1 MQKVARLSAPV
12 RPEDVGYVDLP
23 RVGRGLAG
31 DHVVEVGEDLRLDLP
46 AQAETQE
53 EHTAGNR
60 GCESCLSNL
69 GLNFFQML
77 RTFFCKRHLELPGV
91 RKKGGTNA
99 FSARTEE
106 HHGAAPHPV
115 LAGQVHR
122 LDFQLDRVGAGK
134 LEHPRLFRQ
143 VHQWPSTRVL
153 CVAVVL
159 LHKIKVKR
167 LIWKSGTLV

>member
-1 MQKVARLSAPV
+1 MPQQPGFKLYPNVS
-12 RPEDVGYVDLP
+12 DI
-23 RVGRGLAG
+23 
-31 DHVVEVGEDLRLDLP
+31 
-46 AQAETQE
+46 
-53 EHTAGNR
+53 
-60 GCESCLSNL
+60 
-69 GLNFFQML
+69 
-77 RTFFCKRHLELPGV
+77 FCKRHLELSGV

-99 FSARTEE
+99 FSARTQE

-143 VHQWPSTRVL
+143 VHQWSSTRVL

-159 LHKIKVKR
+159 LHKIKVK
-167 LIWKSGTLV
+167 

>member
-12 RPEDVGYVDLP
+12 RAEDVGYVDLP

-69 GLNFFQML
+69 GLNFIQML
-77 RTFFCKRHLELPGV
+77 RTFFANVTLSCLESGRRVAQMRSLPGPRSTMELPHTPFLPVKFIASISSSIGLELGSWSTP
-91 RKKGGTNA
+91 A
-99 FSARTEE
+99 CSARSTN
-106 HHGAAPHPV
+106 GRRPV
-115 LAGQVHR
+115 YFACQ
-122 LDFQLDRVGAGK
+122 
-134 LEHPRLFRQ
+134 
-143 VHQWPSTRVL
+143 
-153 CVAVVL
+153 
-159 LHKIKVKR
+159 
-167 LIWKSGTLV
+167 